1 MIDRFR
7 PGMVFSEEV
16 TLSPALVESFA
27 QFSGDRN
34 PLHLQA
40 DSAREYGFARPVA
53 HGAIQSAIVSRL
65 IGMKVPGPGAVWMN
79 QSMEWVRPVF
89 VGDTIRVEAE
99 VESVSAGAETL
110 TLILRAANQ
119 NQEEVMKGSAKVKV
133 APKLAEDTAGRPA
146 KEPRVALV
154 TGGSR
159 GIGAAIALELA
170 AAGMEVAVACKSNKA
185 AAEQV
190 VEKIVTAGGRAQLY
204 VSSLETEGS
213 AEALV
218 KQVQADFGR
227 LDVIVHAATQPVLP
241 VGVMEAKAADLRAYH
256 RLHVEVPLELAQ
268 AAAPGMTERRFGRL
282 IFMGTSYLFGTP
294 PVKMAAYVAAK
305 QGLWGLVRCLALE
318 LGPQQITVNLLSP
331 GMTITDLTADIPQRL
346 KEAEARRVPV
356 RRLAVPEDV
365 ARTAAFL
372 AGDAAGYIS
381 GQNLPL
387 TGGPV

>member
-16 TLSPALVESFA
+16 TLSSALVESFA

-40 DSAREYGFARPVA
+40 ESAREYGFARPVA

-79 QSMEWVRPVF
+79 QSMEWMRPAF
-89 VGDTIRVEAE
+89 VGDTIKVEAE
-99 VESVSAGAETL
+99 IESVSPGAETL
-110 TLILRAANQ
+110 SLLLRATNQ
-119 NQEEVMKGSAKVKV
+119 NNEELMKGTAKVKV
-133 APKLAEDTAGRPA
+133 ATKLAQDTAGEKP

-159 GIGAAIALELA
+159 GIGAAIVQALA
-170 AAGMEVAVACKSNKA
+170 AAGFEVAVACKSNRDA
-185 AAEQV
+185 AMQ
-190 VEKIVTAGGRAQLY
+190 IVNEILTHGGRAQCY
-204 VSSLETEGS
+204 VTSLEIDGS

-218 KQVQADFGR
+218 KRVESDFGR
-227 LDVIVHAATQPVLP
+227 LDVIVHAATQPILP
-241 VGVMEAKAADLRAYH
+241 ISATETKASDLQAYQ

-268 AAAPGMTERRFGRL
+268 AAASGMTERRFGRL
-282 IFMGTSYLFGTP
+282 IFLGTSYLFGAP
-294 PVKMAAYVAAK
+294 PAKMLAYVSAK
-305 QGLWGLVRCLALE
+305 QGLVGLMRCLALE
-318 LGPQQITVNLLSP
+318 LGPQQITVNMLSP

-356 RRLAVPEDV
+356 RRLAVPEDI
-365 ARTAAFL
+365 AQAAVFL
-372 AGDAAGYIS
+372 ASDSAGYIN